1 MRTIAQPTIDFRK
14 IDAKTQEQAA
24 AVFKRMG
31 LDQETAINLFYHQV
45 AIEQRLPFQPSAQ
58 SSIGDQVLRLAALN
72 KTPISYLDTDEN
84 GNIIIDERTPEDI
97 VDWAK
102 NG

>member
-1 MRTIAQPTIDFRK
+1 MRTTAQPAIDFRK
-14 IDAKTQEQAA
+14 IDAKTQEQAV
-24 AVFKRMG
+24 AVFKQMG

-45 AIEQRLPFQPSAQ
+45 ATERRLPFQPSAR
-58 SSIGDQVLRLAALN
+58 STIGDRVLRLAALN
-72 KTPISYLDTDEN
+72 KTPIAYLNADES
-84 GNIIIDERTPEDI
+84 GNLIIDENTPEDI